1 MPQPLEL
8 PLDVFAAWLV
18 FAPELLE
25 LKLVL
30 GLESPQAARPPVFP
44 SDHGGVDQ
52 QLLPAKGST
61 QSAFDHGRLARLEGE
76 SGRLARSW
84 RLGVR
89 RRTRGQGGKQGQRPP
104 FPSAG

>member
-44 SDHGGVDQ
+44 SDHGCVDQ

-61 QSAFDHGRLARLEGE
+61 QGAFDHGRLIGFRNRRHLPWER
-76 SGRLARSW
+76 GRLARREW
-84 RLGVR
+84 EGGRLARRRWLGV
-89 RRTRGQGGKQGQRPP
+89 
-104 FPSAG
+104 